1 MVVFEDV
8 IEQNYKVALSVVAGT
23 DFEVQ
28 VDDNDVINVVVNVD
42 YLHDNFGELF
52 IDNFFY
58 NSGNFVD
65 YDDMSIETQEHVIE
79 VVENLPE
86 YDDTLH
92 NLLKKIN
99 NHVDYVSEFDGY
111 ELSVGC
117 FVDISSR
124 EEETLA
130 DKLQDIEFGS

>member
-1 MVVFEDV
+1 MVVLDDV
-8 IEQNYKVALSVVAGT
+8 MEQNYKVALSVVSGS

-28 VDDNDVINVVVNVD
+28 YNDYDELCVVVPVE

-52 IDNFFY
+52 VDNFFY
-58 NSGNFVD
+58 NSGSIVD
-65 YDDMSIETQEHVIE
+65 YDDMGIAAVDHIIE
-79 VVENLPE
+79 VVENLSE

-92 NLLKKIN
+92 NLLRKIN

-111 ELSVGC
+111 NLSIIY
-117 FVDISSR
+117 FVDISTR

-130 DKLQDIEFGS
+130 EKLQDIEFGS